1 MRSNGFTTS
10 VADDGVRAQ
19 ELALTEEFDLL
30 ILDMGLPVQEGLEVL
45 QELRA
50 RGRTLPVLVLTG
62 RSDRDAAMCL
72 DAGADD
78 YMKKPFRFD
87 ELLARVRAR
96 LRASEQLGRMPNVH
110 DDGS

>member
-1 MRSNGFTTS
+1 LRSNGFTTS
-10 VADDGVRAQ
+10 VADDGGRAQ
-19 ELALTEEFDLL
+19 ELALAEEFDLL
-30 ILDMGLPVQEGLEVL
+30 ILDMGLPVRDGLHVL

-72 DAGADD
+72 NAGADD

-96 LRASEQLGRMPNVH
+96 LRAREPLEQMPT
-110 DDGS
+110 GSDEGG